1 MPVPDKHVM
10 LEGMI
15 DEHRRGPDTTTQLST
30 AMRAWYATLAG
41 KLLLCDI
48 KQRLDGMVPDLF
60 GYHAVQVDSLAPQI
74 DLLDQS
80 RIRHRLRTDFDTS
93 VADVAADGAALPFD
107 ADSIDLLL
115 LMHTLDLALEPHQV
129 LREAE
134 RVLIPEGRLIVIG
147 FNPWSAY
154 GLWRFARRWRNQAP
168 WCVNFYSGARLGDWL
183 SLLGFVVETCD
194 YVGFAPPLQR
204 EKLRTRLAPIERLLR
219 GAVPLMGGVRVLLA
233 RKQVATL
240 TPLKPSWHRHRSLV
254 PGKLAEPTARTAQSC
269 QRRAR

>member
-1 MPVPDKHVM
+1 M
-10 LEGMI
+10 LDGMI
-15 DEHRRGPDTTTQLST
+15 DERRCGPDTAAQLSA

-41 KLLLCDI
+41 ELLLCDI

-60 GYHAVQVDSLAPQI
+60 GYHAVQVGSLAPRI
-74 DLLDQS
+74 DFLDQS
-80 RIRHRLRTDFDTS
+80 RIRHRLRTDFDMS

-147 FNPWSAY
+147 FNLWSAY
-154 GLWRFARRWRNQAP
+154 GLWRFARRWQNQVP

-183 SLLGFVVETCD
+183 SLLGFEVETCD

-204 EKLRTRLAPIERLLR
+204 EKLRARLAPIERLLR

-240 TPLKPSWHRHRSLV
+240 TPLKPSWRRHRSLV
-254 PGKLAEPTARTAQSC
+254 PGKLAEPTARAAQSC

>member
-1 MPVPDKHVM
+1 M
-10 LEGMI
+10 LEGI
-15 DEHRRGPDTTTQLST
+15 KDERRYGGDTPAQLSI

-41 KLLLCDI
+41 ELLLRDI

-60 GYHAVQVDSLAPQI
+60 GYHAVQIDCLAPQI

-80 RIRHRLRTDFDTS
+80 RIRHRLSTDFDTS

-115 LMHTLDLALEPHQV
+115 LMHTLDLAAEPHQV

-154 GLWRFARRWRNQAP
+154 GLWRWARRWRNQAP
-168 WCVNFYSGARLGDWL
+168 WCVNFLSGARLGDWL

-204 EKLRTRLAPIERLLR
+204 EKLRTRLAPIERIMR

-233 RKQVATL
+233 RKRVATL
-240 TPLKPSWHRHRSLV
+240 TPLKPSWRRHSGLV
-254 PGKLAEPTARTAQSC
+254 PGKLAEPSTRAAQAC
-269 QRRAR
+269 QRCPR